1 MIWISWLGL
10 FITVVTP
17 GFGQVYY
24 KLYFRTRKMSHLIIS
39 IAIFLTAP
47 VGSYLALRHLSIG
60 LVSMSTAITQIIV
73 LTLAHFVLKEQ
84 ITRAH
89 VLAMLVITA
98 GVIIF
103 SMP

>member
-1 MIWISWLGL
+1 MILSWLGL

-24 KLYFRTRKMSHLIIS
+24 KLYFRTRKLSHLILS

-47 VGSYLALRHLSIG
+47 VGSYLALRHLSLG

-73 LTLAHFVLKEQ
+73 LVLARYLLKEE

-89 VLAMLVITA
+89 VAAMLVITA
-98 GVIIF
+98 GVVIF
-103 SMP
+103 ALP

>member
-1 MIWISWLGL
+1 MILSWLGL

-24 KLYFRTRKMSHLIIS
+24 KLYFRTRKLPHLVLS

-47 VGSYLALRHLSIG
+47 IGSYLALRHLSIG

-73 LTLAHFVLKEQ
+73 LGLSHRILKEQ
-84 ITRAH
+84 LTRYHA
-89 VLAMLVITA
+89 LAMLLIIS

-103 SMP
+103 SIQ